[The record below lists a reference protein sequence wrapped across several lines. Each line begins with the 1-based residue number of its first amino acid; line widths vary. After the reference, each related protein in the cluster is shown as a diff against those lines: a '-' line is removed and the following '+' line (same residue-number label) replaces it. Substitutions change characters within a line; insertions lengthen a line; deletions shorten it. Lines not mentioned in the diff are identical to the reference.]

1 MKSTKKKLK
10 KRYNLI
16 LIIVCSLFLLLLVF
30 SLFYLSKKPNLSDNK
45 NIVMEPRE
53 KIIVDYNFESE
64 VFFNDKLGEN
74 IFSQEIIKSI
84 DNARESVEIAVYSMN
99 HPDIKDALIRAIDRG
114 VKIDVLLCEK
124 GKPTHDT
131 FFADIDQYINRKDI
145 KFFSSSLSL
154 VPESYLMH
162 HKFMIIDRNL
172 DEGVLFFGSYNFT
185 YLQEKYDPSFILKTQ
200 DVSFV
205 RIFGK
210 EFDSIKSGLH
220 GKEKKDQSINPF
232 AARIEYANGFVEI
245 WFSPGNESVNL
256 KRRMSE
262 LIKSTEERIRMMI
275 WLWTDR
281 SLAKDILNL
290 DPKIKISIIT
300 DEVNINHES
309 SIFKDLLKVGVEGN
323 LEVVTDEKRQF
334 EIQELRNDIL
344 NSFLHHH
351 ALIIDDKVLV
361 TGTSNWSS
369 SGFFSNDESMIVSN
383 VYSLVE
389 SFIDSFKTNYL
400 INK

>member
-1 MKSTKKKLK
+1 
-10 KRYNLI
+10 
-16 LIIVCSLFLLLLVF
+16 
-30 SLFYLSKKPNLSDNK
+30 
-45 NIVMEPRE
+45 
-53 KIIVDYNFESE
+53 
-64 VFFNDKLGEN
+64 
-74 IFSQEIIKSI
+74 
-84 DNARESVEIAVYSMN
+84 
-99 HPDIKDALIRAIDRG
+99 
-114 VKIDVLLCEK
+114 
-124 GKPTHDT
+124 
-131 FFADIDQYINRKDI
+131 
-145 KFFSSSLSL
+145 
-154 VPESYLMH
+154 MH